1 MATTTATITLSSS
14 DITDNALSISNT
26 ATLTTAGTDT
36 GITEFTG
43 IARVKTS
50 TGSNTLLLDFGL
62 TGGVAQDVTADKSAK
77 VYIKNVNDRGDGTKY
92 VDILIKTREIGRL
105 YGGDWM
111 FIPYSGG
118 TGEDIEYTASDTT
131 ETILEYGVF
140 YEQNMATFHHNITG
154 ELTQELLA
162 AGDNANISSVSLTN
176 IHGSNACTVEM
187 YIEKKLTGKFYL
199 FKDVTLP
206 IGATLIY
213 DDIKFNN
220 NAGQFGLFIKLTKS
234 ASETPAVDVIIN

>member
-26 ATLTTAGTDT
+26 ATLTTAGTTT
-36 GITEFTG
+36 GITETTG
-43 IARVKTS
+43 LARVKTNS
-50 TGSNTLLLDFGL
+50 GSNTLLLDFGL

-118 TGEDIEYTASDTT
+118 NNKDVDIDASDAT
-131 ETILEYGVF
+131 ETTLEYCVF
-140 YEQNMATFHHNITG
+140 YE
-154 ELTQELLA
+154 
-162 AGDNANISSVSLTN
+162 
-176 IHGSNACTVEM
+176 
-187 YIEKKLTGKFYL
+187 
-199 FKDVTLP
+199 
-206 IGATLIY
+206 
-213 DDIKFNN
+213 
-220 NAGQFGLFIKLTKS
+220 
-234 ASETPAVDVIIN
+234 